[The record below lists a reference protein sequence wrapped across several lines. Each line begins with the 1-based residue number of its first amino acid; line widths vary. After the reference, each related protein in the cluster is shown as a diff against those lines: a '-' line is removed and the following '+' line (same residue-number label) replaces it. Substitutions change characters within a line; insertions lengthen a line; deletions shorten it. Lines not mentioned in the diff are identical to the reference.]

1 MTDNIKYII
10 DYSEGRLSK
19 RGIRKFEKELQRNDQ
34 LLRENIV
41 FNQFN
46 KYMQARYD
54 LEDVKNDP
62 ALHLINP
69 YVKEILSG
77 YDTYQ
82 EKYDNQRQ
90 FVLDSLE
97 DENLPDR
104 NLIKEITEIKQEIDD
119 SEINRI
125 SEKWVEEWNQR
136 APEAGTPDK
145 KTDEKRH
152 YITSSLEPDNDY
164 PGSATEYRR
173 ISKHKGIRL
182 MRISALAAAA
192 LIALFFGFRVLLPSS
207 DPDKIYKSYYRTMPV
222 FSPVIRNVNDV
233 MQMKYTDAVEM
244 YKQGNYQA
252 AASEF
257 ASLMKQDSSVTVLR
271 FFAGITQIEV
281 GNYSMAAEL
290 LSYVADS
297 TSDYRK
303 DAEWYLG
310 LSCLKTGDRS
320 KAVSCFEDLADSEGY
335 YQNRAKNLL
344 RRLK

>member
-77 YDTYQ
+77 YDTFQ

-97 DENLPDR
+97 DETLPDR
-104 NLIKEITEIKQEIDD
+104 NLIQEITEIKQEIDD

-125 SEKWVEEWNQR
+125 SEKWVKEWKERSSEE
-136 APEAGTPDK
+136 
-145 KTDEKRH
+145 
-152 YITSSLEPDNDY
+152 
-164 PGSATEYRR
+164 
-173 ISKHKGIRL
+173 GI
-182 MRISALAAAA
+182 
-192 LIALFFGFRVLLPSS
+192 P
-207 DPDKIYKSYYRTMPV
+207 K
-222 FSPVIRNVNDV
+222 
-233 MQMKYTDAVEM
+233 
-244 YKQGNYQA
+244 
-252 AASEF
+252 
-257 ASLMKQDSSVTVLR
+257 
-271 FFAGITQIEV
+271 
-281 GNYSMAAEL
+281 
-290 LSYVADS
+290 
-297 TSDYRK
+297 
-303 DAEWYLG
+303 
-310 LSCLKTGDRS
+310 
-320 KAVSCFEDLADSEGY
+320 
-335 YQNRAKNLL
+335 
-344 RRLK
+344 